1 MTTVRDGY
9 SPYIE
14 PGQTSPFTATRLNDG
29 TVLISGGADAN
40 GAALTS
46 AEIYNPPTGS
56 FTATGSMTYPRE
68 NHTATLLTSGK
79 VLIDGGN
86 NQTNPPV
93 ADELYD
99 PTAGTFALTGVPL
112 EARSW
117 GSAIRLN
124 GGAVLTFGGFEPFNG
139 PFEDAELYNP
149 NTGTFTGLNPG
160 TSNLLPRVNGT
171 ATLLKNGLVL
181 IAGGTD
187 AFDCRGGSLNTAV
200 AFNPKTKAF
209 VNLPNMVADR
219 DLTTATLLP
228 NGKVLIA
235 GGTSYQLICN
245 GKPTTFAY
253 HGSAELFDPKMRTFT
268 ATGALAEAR
277 AAHTATLLSNG
288 LVLFAGGYNTPATCT
303 VAPCSSN
310 LNAVGYSELYNLVT
324 GTFSQTGSLNEGRS
338 GPIAAPLANRQ
349 VLVAGGLGYA
359 GALLTSAELFS
370 Y

>member
-1 MTTVRDGY
+1 
-9 SPYIE
+9 
-14 PGQTSPFTATRLNDG
+14 
-29 TVLISGGADAN
+29 
-40 GAALTS
+40 
-46 AEIYNPPTGS
+46 
-56 FTATGSMTYPRE
+56 
-68 NHTATLLTSGK
+68 

-86 NQTNPPV
+86 QTYPPV

-99 PTAGTFALTGVPL
+99 PTAGTFALTGAPL

-124 GGAVLTFGGFEPFNG
+124 GGAVLRFGGFNTTLGGVSPQ
-139 PFEDAELYNP
+139 DAELYNP
-149 NTGTFTGLNPG
+149 GTGIFSGLLLG

-171 ATLLKNGLVL
+171 TTLLKNGLVL

-187 AFDCRGGSLNTAV
+187 AFDCKGGSLNTAV
-200 AFNPKTKAF
+200 AYNPKTKTF
-209 VNLPNMVADR
+209 LNLPNMVADR
-219 DLTTATLLP
+219 DETTATLLP

-235 GGTSYQLICN
+235 GGTSYQLNCN
-245 GKPTTFAY
+245 GGPIATFVY
-253 HGSAELFDPKMRTFT
+253 HGSAELFDPTTRTFT

-277 AAHTATLLSNG
+277 AAHTASLLSNG

-303 VAPCSSN
+303 IPCSSQ
-310 LNAVGYSELYNLVT
+310 LNAVGYSEIYNLVT
-324 GTFSQTGSLNEGRS
+324 GKFSQTGSLNEGRS

>member
-9 SPYIE
+9 VPYDE

-29 TVLISGGADAN
+29 TVLIAGGADAN
-40 GAALTS
+40 DTAITS
-46 AEIYNPPTGS
+46 AEIYNPSTGS
-56 FTATGSMTYPRE
+56 FISTGSMTYPRA

-86 NQTNPPV
+86 KTSSPV

-99 PTAGTFALTGVPL
+99 PAPGTFALTGAPL
-112 EARSW
+112 QERQW
-117 GSAIRLN
+117 GSAIKLN
-124 GGAVLTFGGFEPFNG
+124 GGAVLTFGGFEPFFG
-139 PFEDAELYNP
+139 PSEDAELYNP
-149 NTGTFTGLNPG
+149 STGTFSGLNPG
-160 TSNLLPRVNGT
+160 TSNLLRRINGT
-171 ATLLKNGLVL
+171 TTLLKNGLVL

-187 AFDCRGGSLNTAV
+187 IYDCRGGSLNTAV
-200 AFNPKTKAF
+200 AYNPKTKGF
-209 VNLPNMVADR
+209 LNLPNMVADR
-219 DLTTATLLP
+219 DETTATLLP

-235 GGTSYQLICN
+235 GGTSYQLVCN
-245 GKPTTFAY
+245 GKPLIYAY
-253 HGSAELFDPKMRTFT
+253 HGSAELFDPKTRTFT

-303 VAPCSSN
+303 VTPCSSN
-310 LNAVGYSELYNLVT
+310 LNAVASSELYNLVT

-338 GPIAAPLANRQ
+338 GQIAALLTNGQ
-349 VLVAGGLGYA
+349 VLVAGGLGFA
-359 GALLTSAELFS
+359 GAPLTSAELFS